1 MVEGAAVSLTAQRY
15 RLPGVRQIAM
25 RMRETRSLHNASR
38 RAWRGARIISI
49 RQSQYA
55 TAGCHLS
62 HAAVRAECEVVARG
76 ALPGGVEFRAMGD
89 NDATVRIR
97 ARWEGDTAITRE
109 QAAKLRE
116 LYSDLQDATT
126 AASEALGTTGA
137 APSGMALQRFRELDA
152 RVLELVE
159 RIRETLD

>member
-1 MVEGAAVSLTAQRY
+1 
-15 RLPGVRQIAM
+15 
-25 RMRETRSLHNASR
+25 
-38 RAWRGARIISI
+38 
-49 RQSQYA
+49 
-55 TAGCHLS
+55 
-62 HAAVRAECEVVARG
+62 
-76 ALPGGVEFRAMGD
+76 MGD

-97 ARWEGDTAITRE
+97 ARWEGDTEITRE

-116 LYSDLQDATT
+116 LYSDLQDAAT